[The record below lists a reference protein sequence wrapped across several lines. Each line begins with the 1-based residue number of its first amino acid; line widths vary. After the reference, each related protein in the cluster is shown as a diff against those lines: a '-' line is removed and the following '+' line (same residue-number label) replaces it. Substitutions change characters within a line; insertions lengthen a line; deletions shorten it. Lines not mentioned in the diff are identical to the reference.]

1 MHYSSW
7 LGGFAPIDFLLEI
20 IGIKMITI
28 SCLYQYWGSS
38 KAIIPKNGE
47 IDVFAD
53 CFLLNLLGFL
63 TTSLHKNCQ
72 NDVKLLETWW
82 FGPTG

>member
-1 MHYSSW
+1 
-7 LGGFAPIDFLLEI
+7 
-20 IGIKMITI
+20 MITI
-28 SCLYQYWGSS
+28 SCLYQYRGSS

-72 NDVKLLETWW
+72 NDVKLLET
-82 FGPTG
+82 